1 MWMKWNS
8 VYLLF
13 FFTKNQNLFQGR
25 METEGLW
32 DKFSFFSRYLEK
44 VKQTTVRLLIDQQLT
59 IRVDLRAVR
68 LQMSTAVQ
76 V

>member
-1 MWMKWNS
+1 VDEMEFC
-8 VYLLF
+8 LF
-13 FFTKNQNLFQGR
+13 AFLFHKKNQNLFQGR

-59 IRVDLRAVR
+59 IRVDLRSVR
-68 LQMSTAVQ
+68 LLMSTAVQ
-76 V
+76 A

>member
-44 VKQTTVRLLIDQQLT
+44 VKQTTVQQLT
-59 IRVDLRAVR
+59 IRVDLRSVR
-68 LQMSTAVQ
+68 LLMSTAVQ